1 MAIAIDTF
9 NKLRGVAYSGQV
21 SDINVARIDSGS
33 NLGSPAIAF
42 GDWVAVSGGGDG
54 VKSIGAVADAKDIL
68 GVAVRTPAWENAS
81 SGAPSYAQ
89 YDIVSYLKSGRIF
102 VKVNGG
108 CTRGNNAFARTVADG
123 AKLVGQTDGATDAG
137 KNIEITGVKFAQ
149 TVADGEFVELV
160 LDGNLVTG

>member
-9 NKLRGVAYSGQV
+9 NKLRGVAYEGQV

-33 NLGSPAIAF
+33 NLSSNDIAF
-42 GDWVAVSGGGDG
+42 GRWVAASGNGDG
-54 VKSIGAVADAKDIL
+54 VKDVSGVTDTKLIL
-68 GVAVRTPAWENAS
+68 GVAVRTPAWENAA
-81 SGAPSYAQ
+81 SGQPSYKQ

-108 CTRGNNAFARTVADG
+108 CTRGNNAYVRTVADG
-123 AKLVGQTDGATDAG
+123 AKLVGQTDGAADSG
-137 KNIEITGVKFAQ
+137 KNIEMTGVKFGQ

-160 LDGNLVTG
+160 IDGNLVTG